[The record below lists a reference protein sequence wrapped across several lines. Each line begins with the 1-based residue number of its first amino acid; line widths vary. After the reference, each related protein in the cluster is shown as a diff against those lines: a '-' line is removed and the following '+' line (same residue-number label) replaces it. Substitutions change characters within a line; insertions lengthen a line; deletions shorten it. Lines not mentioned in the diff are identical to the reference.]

1 MKKIVS
7 LIFIL
12 AISLYSGSLNTYTCP
27 ENNRPVPFAGL
38 TPQEVS
44 FYRNTCHY
52 VADFSTGN
60 LVHSSMYKVQA
71 M

>member
-1 MKKIVS
+1 MKNIVS
-7 LIFIL
+7 SILIL

-27 ENNRPVPFAGL
+27 ENNQPIPFGGL

-52 VADFSTGN
+52 VVDFTTGN
-60 LVHSSMYKVQA
+60 LVHSSKYKVQA
-71 M
+71 L